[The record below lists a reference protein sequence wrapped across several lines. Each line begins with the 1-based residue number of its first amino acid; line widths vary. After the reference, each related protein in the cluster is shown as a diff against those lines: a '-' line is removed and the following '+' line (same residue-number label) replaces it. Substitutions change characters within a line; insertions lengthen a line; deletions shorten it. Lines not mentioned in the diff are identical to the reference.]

1 MLYDKKWDKEI
12 KTEEPWRQHLR
23 AAAAYIRQHGWCRG
37 GTEDDLGRVCLLGAL
52 MKTETM
58 VASQVSSLQLR
69 KLIDVSITCWNDR
82 ICKSKEQAVAMLEAA
97 AEMEAQML
105 ER

>member
-23 AAAAYIRQHGWCRG
+23 AAAAYMREHGWCRG
-37 GTEDDLGRVCLLGAL
+37 ETADDLGRVCLLGAL
-52 MKTETM
+52 MKTENM

-69 KLIDVSITCWNDR
+69 KLIDVSIPCWNDL

-97 AEMEAQML
+97 AEMEA
-105 ER
+105 

>member
-23 AAAAYIRQHGWCRG
+23 DAAAYMRQHGWCRFE
-37 GTEDDLGRVCLLGAL
+37 TEDDLGRVCLLGAL
-52 MKTETM
+52 MKTENM

-69 KLIDVSITCWNDR
+69 KLIDMGIPGWNDF

-97 AEMEAQML
+97 AEMEA
-105 ER
+105 